1 MSHINYHWTGSRW
14 KSDEDTRSQKV
25 EKNSVEDEHDNVH
38 FLEMLLFEY
47 VSVEWEGKKISK
59 KKSEKSLFKVLKKKK
74 KKKIMKYYREKKYF
88 VTHELFP

>member
-14 KSDEDTRSQKV
+14 KSDKDTRSQKV

-47 VSVEWEGKKISK
+47 VCVEWEGKKISK
-59 KKSEKSLFKVLKKKK
+59 KNPKKVCLKFLRKEEEKNYEILQRKKNS
-74 KKKIMKYYREKKYF
+74 
-88 VTHELFP
+88 